1 MSGETILVVDD
12 EPDIRAVVQDI
23 LQDEEYSV
31 VTAESAD
38 QAEAVIKQNPI
49 DLVLLDIWMP
59 GRDGISL
66 LKDWARE
73 ASGPDGPII
82 MISGHGNVETAV
94 EAVRFGAYDFL
105 EKPLSSAKLLVT
117 VDRALQSER
126 LRKENMRLRGRVEPA
141 SELVGKSAKMQE
153 LREQIARVAA
163 TDGWVL
169 VTGEPGS
176 GKGVVAR
183 SVHRLSKRAAGPFVE
198 LNIAA
203 IPPQNLATQLFGSE
217 RNGVVKTGRF
227 EQAKGGTLV
236 LDGIADADLSIQ
248 GRLVSSLEEERFER
262 VDGQHSIDLDLRI
275 VATTNQDL
283 ERLVNDGKFREDL
296 YYRLNVLPI
305 SVPPL
310 REHLDDVP
318 ELVDYYLRWMVDKEQ
333 LPYRKF
339 ATDAINVL
347 RQHQWPGNV
356 RELKNLIQRLLIL
369 NRGEQVGAEEVA
381 AALGMGSR
389 LGGLDHFGQGQ
400 LYDMPLRDARDEFER
415 DYLLHHLRMA
425 GGNVSDLAQTVGM
438 ERTHL
443 YRKLKGLGI
452 DPKTIKN

>member
-1 MSGETILVVDD
+1 
-12 EPDIRAVVQDI
+12 
-23 LQDEEYSV
+23 
-31 VTAESAD
+31 
-38 QAEAVIKQNPI
+38 
-49 DLVLLDIWMP
+49 
-59 GRDGISL
+59 
-66 LKDWARE
+66 
-73 ASGPDGPII
+73 

-203 IPPQNLATQLFGSE
+203 IPPQNLATQLLGSE